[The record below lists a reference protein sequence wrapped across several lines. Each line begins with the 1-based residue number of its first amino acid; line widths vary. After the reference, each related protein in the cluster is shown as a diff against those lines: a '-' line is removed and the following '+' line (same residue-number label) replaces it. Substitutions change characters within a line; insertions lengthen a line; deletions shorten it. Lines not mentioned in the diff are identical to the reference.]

1 MAVRTSF
8 FRRIFEDLHL
18 LDASAQKRVKII
30 EILIDMENN
39 REIFLE
45 NPNLKAAY
53 HLMVSVND
61 WEKREQ
67 RMFPNPELRD
77 RRQE

>member
-1 MAVRTSF
+1 
-8 FRRIFEDLHL
+8 
-18 LDASAQKRVKII
+18 
-30 EILIDMENN
+30 MENN